1 MSDVEYCVKG
11 LAERL
16 LLLEARMPRKEKGL
30 VHYMRR
36 REGGD
41 VHVKITKKWEWMNYV
56 EKLEH
61 LLLKTFEGFA
71 LEIECGQYGML
82 KVSYRD
88 LWFDFSVLDRQAD
101 FWFSNTFMKLR
112 STKELVD
119 TSYKMFNERKIEW
132 SNERI
137 FPIVRLMLVCV
148 VLYEIY
154 NEILYVKAAIVF
166 RKYWSYWELLPNELS
181 YLRLRHDDVEKCL
194 KMCMVYKNLRSERG
208 RASLAK
214 IIKENFREMMNI
226 KENQSMDVWAT
237 TALERQYTDEDD

>member
-1 MSDVEYCVKG
+1 MSDVESCVKA

-16 LLLEARMPRKEKGL
+16 QLLEARMPRKEKGL
-30 VHYMRR
+30 VHYMRH
-36 REGGD
+36 RESGD

-61 LLLKTFEGFA
+61 LLLKTFKGYA

-112 STKELVD
+112 STKEDVD

-166 RKYWSYWELLPNELS
+166 RKYWSYWELLPHELS
-181 YLRLRHDDVEKCL
+181 YLRLRHDDVEIFL
-194 KMCMVYKNLRSERG
+194 NECMLYKNERSKRG
-208 RASLAK
+208 RKLWAAIVDDK
-214 IIKENFREMMNI
+214 FKEIMNI

-237 TALERQYTDEDD
+237 TALEKHYNDEND